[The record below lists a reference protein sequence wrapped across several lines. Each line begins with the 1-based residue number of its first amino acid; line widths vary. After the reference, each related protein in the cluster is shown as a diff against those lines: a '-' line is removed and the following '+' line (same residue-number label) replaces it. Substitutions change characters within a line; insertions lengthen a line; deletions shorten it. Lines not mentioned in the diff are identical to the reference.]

1 MSSNPTDDTP
11 GPSPD
16 GQETRTGIVLSGH
29 RSPMAWTLVFTKLT
43 VEVDGEPS
51 KGSWR
56 KRFIAAGPGKH
67 RIQVYFGYIGMP
79 RGGEASTTVH
89 IPDGATVTM
98 AYRAPNLMTAPGRL
112 EIRR

>member
-1 MSSNPTDDTP
+1 
-11 GPSPD
+11 
-16 GQETRTGIVLSGH
+16 
-29 RSPMAWTLVFTKLT
+29 MAWTLVFTKLT